1 MTNSERERLDEAAH
15 VAKRQPDQLASEI
28 EDALNESGFD
38 TDYYGEIRGMIYRF
52 IARANQQYEERAL
65 LYEILRKGS
74 VCDPTSSTKDT
85 PNTLT
90 PAT

>member
-15 VAKRQPDQLASEI
+15 VAKRQTDHLASEI

>member
-15 VAKRQPDQLASEI
+15 VAKRQTDQLASEI

>member
-1 MTNSERERLDEAAH
+1 MTQSEQDRLQEAARI
-15 VAKRQPDQLASEI
+15 AKRQTDELAREI
-28 EDALNESGFD
+28 EDALDESGFGSE
-38 TDYYGEIRGMIYRF
+38 YYGELRGMIYRF
-52 IARANQQYEERAL
+52 VARAHQQYEERAL

>member
-1 MTNSERERLDEAAH
+1 MTQAERERLDEAAKI
-15 VAKRQPDQLASEI
+15 ASRQTEKLANEI
-28 EDALNESGFD
+28 EDALSESTFD
-38 TDYYGEIRGMIYRF
+38 SDYYGEIRGMIYRF
-52 IARANQQYEERAL
+52 VARANQQYEERAL